1 MCVRCAR
8 NSPVARITGDQIPR
22 INVVQIGELTALLA
36 VKVGILRGVH
46 SRDRSN
52 DVRTVGQFKSSP
64 EFALRVSRTLQ
75 ALQFFDEIQ
84 AEVLGIMDCRGRCSA
99 LCGIAVTSGEI
110 EKEKP
115 DPRLPAEVDFVVRG

>member
-1 MCVRCAR
+1 
-8 NSPVARITGDQIPR
+8 
-22 INVVQIGELTALLA
+22 LTALLA

-84 AEVLGIMDCRGRCSA
+84 ADFWASWTVEVAVPHYVA
-99 LCGIAVTSGEI
+99 L
-110 EKEKP
+110 P
-115 DPRLPAEVDFVVRG
+115 